1 MIETGLIRST
11 NNGSFYILPLLQ
23 RSVDKLARLLDDC
36 MQEVDAQKLT
46 MPTLT
51 ALDLWK
57 KSGRFNDETKTELM
71 VLKDRH
77 EKLQLL
83 SPVSLFLRMT
93 IVDYL

>member
-23 RSVDKLARLLDDC
+23 RSVEKLTRELDNC
-36 MQEVDAQKLT
+36 MQQIDAQKLT

-51 ALDLWK
+51 SLDLWK

-71 VLKDRH
+71 VFKDRH

-83 SPVSLFLRMT
+83 SPVDLPIRIT
-93 IVDYL
+93 IFDYS